1 MRFIIIS
8 IVFFLSINIMC
19 VKGGRYN
26 IHLFSDMLLEKYS
39 KLEETRRLFEKFFK
53 SQNLDALITALE
65 EEQAKS
71 LWSEIINSDSNYEKI
86 KTANLFIKD
95 LLSKASLP
103 KIEPEKQNILIK
115 KKYKIPFRWG

>member
-1 MRFIIIS
+1 
-8 IVFFLSINIMC
+8 
-19 VKGGRYN
+19 
-26 IHLFSDMLLEKYS
+26 MLLEKYS

-95 LLSKASLP
+95 LLSKANLP